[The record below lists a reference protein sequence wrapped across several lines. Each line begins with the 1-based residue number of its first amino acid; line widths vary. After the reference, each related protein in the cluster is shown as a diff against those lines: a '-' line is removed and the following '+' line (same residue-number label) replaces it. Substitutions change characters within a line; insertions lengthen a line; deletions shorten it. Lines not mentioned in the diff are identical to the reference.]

1 MKYRI
6 LLPGFMMLT
15 ITACSGPNTV
25 ARNVETAASLNALA
39 GVPGAGLIGL
49 AASAVDLFSGFG
61 KPKLGKTSEKL
72 SACVSKTPSIF
83 WGENGQYKWGEY
95 AVWRENGETKR
106 VKIDQIPQENLNL
119 KAAWAKAV
127 GLIPQGVFAE
137 GNQDLQARNLD
148 AWKKGETVVVEYAG
162 LNGAT
167 VVAVSKNKEPFE
179 IMLPGEL
186 AAITDTKSKG
196 GS

>member
-61 KPKLGKTSEKL
+61 KPKVGKTSERL
-72 SACVSKTPSIF
+72 MEIVSRTP
-83 WGENGQYKWGEY
+83 GVLRDTNGQYKWLDY

-106 VKIDQIPQENLNL
+106 LKLDQIPQEKLNYKL
-119 KAAWAKAV
+119 AWVKAV
-127 GLIPQGVFAE
+127 GSVQE
-137 GNQDLQARNLD
+137 GILSQDNQELQARNLE
-148 AWKKGETVVVEYAG
+148 AWEKGDSVVAEYVG
-162 LNGAT
+162 PNGAK

-179 IMLPGEL
+179 IMLPEEL